1 MNGSHWVATYVKKN
15 KINNFDSFGMPPFQE
30 IVDHAKSKNLTL
42 VHQDNQIQ
50 NIMTTTC
57 GYFCLYFLNEMNKG
71 TTYYDLLEVFDI
83 RSTMKNER
91 FIEKY
96 FKIVQ
101 SIYMNKFCV
110 YCQEVTPHYV
120 NEYGCLKCCN
130 CAQMS
135 YSEYEDSDSSSGD
148 ETYVPESESDIVY
161 KRSPSEL
168 PGEKSGYLLP
178 PFLYKHIVYRNGK
191 ILLRQR
197 RKTNRLVARQ

>member
-83 RSTMKNER
+83 RGTMKNER

-96 FKIVQ
+96 FKIV
-101 SIYMNKFCV
+101 
-110 YCQEVTPHYV
+110 
-120 NEYGCLKCCN
+120 
-130 CAQMS
+130 
-135 YSEYEDSDSSSGD
+135 
-148 ETYVPESESDIVY
+148 
-161 KRSPSEL
+161 
-168 PGEKSGYLLP
+168 
-178 PFLYKHIVYRNGK
+178 
-191 ILLRQR
+191 
-197 RKTNRLVARQ
+197 